1 MLYSA
6 AQNVLG
12 NIFQFLATLHTET
25 GWDPAV
31 GQMFQDIAN
40 ELLGQ

>member
-1 MLYSA
+1 MLYA
-6 AQNVLG
+6 AENALAG
-12 NIFQFLATLHTET
+12 IFQFLANLHTET

-40 ELLGQ
+40 ELLGK

>member
-1 MLYSA
+1 MFDTAKA
-6 AQNVLG
+6 ALG
-12 NIFQFLATLHTET
+12 NIFLFLADLHTET

>member
-1 MLYSA
+1 MLYTA
-6 AQNVLG
+6 KTTLG
-12 NIFQFLATLHTET
+12 NIFQFLANLHIET

>member
-1 MLYSA
+1 MLYTA
-6 AQNVLG
+6 KTTLG
-12 NIFQFLATLHTET
+12 NIFQFLANLHTET

>member
-1 MLYSA
+1 MEQIA
-6 AQNVLG
+6 K
-12 NIFQFLATLHTET
+12 IFQFLADLHTET

-40 ELLGQ
+40 ELLGK

>member
-1 MLYSA
+1 MLYTA
-6 AQNVLG
+6 KTALG
-12 NIFQFLATLHTET
+12 NIFQFLANLHTET